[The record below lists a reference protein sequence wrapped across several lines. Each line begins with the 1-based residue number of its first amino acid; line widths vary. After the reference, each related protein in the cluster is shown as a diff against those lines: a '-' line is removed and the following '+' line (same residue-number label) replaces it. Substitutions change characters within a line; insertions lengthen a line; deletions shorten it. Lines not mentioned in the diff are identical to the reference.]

1 MLHEAIQVAAVAHGD
16 QKRKGT
22 DIPYITHPFM
32 VAMILSQA
40 GYPEDVVVAGV
51 LHDTLEDTDLTVD
64 DITSRFGKRVA
75 DIVQGCSEVDRTLPW
90 KARKQHTI
98 DYLKTASV
106 EVRAASCADKLH
118 NARSMAADYREKGEG
133 LWDRFNASRD
143 EQEWY
148 YRGLVAGLCNRL
160 DQEPAGSIFHQFKDT
175 VEELFGNAG
184 PGDS

>member
-1 MLHEAIQVAAVAHGD
+1 MLNEEIQVAAVAHGD

-40 GYPEDVVVAGV
+40 GYAEDVIVAGV
-51 LHDTLEDTDLTVD
+51 LHDTLEDTSLTVD
-64 DITSRFGKRVA
+64 DITNRFGKRVA

-118 NARSMAADYREKGEG
+118 NARSMAADYREIGER

-143 EQEWY
+143 DQEWY

-175 VEELFGNAG
+175 VEELFGDSAG
-184 PGDS
+184 GDF